1 MIGVPKTPLSIVV
14 SHREPL
20 IAIGAAHWLAQ
31 DTRLQ
36 VAVTDDADDWRAADV
51 VVTDYNSGLQRAAAL
66 AANTSPRPRP
76 KLLVIT
82 AERREHEV
90 RRALEAGVHGYL
102 LTDCPMD
109 ELQRCVHALGAGSR
123 YFNMAVAQ
131 AMADSLSREALT
143 CREQEVLAL
152 LVRGQTNKVIA
163 RSLSIA
169 LGTVKSHVKSLMAKL
184 DAHSRTEVVAVATAR
199 GLAQT
204 TAPEAPEP
212 VHRPMRA
219 MPGMAREL
227 LAA

>member
-1 MIGVPKTPLSIVV
+1 MNSAPRIPLSIVV

-31 DTRLQ
+31 DSRLH
-36 VAVTDDADDWRAADV
+36 VAVADDADGWRAADV
-51 VVTDYNSGLQRAAAL
+51 VVTDYAAGLQRAASL
-66 AANTSPRPRP
+66 AANAPGRSRP

-90 RRALEAGVHGYL
+90 RRALEAGVQGYL

-143 CREQEVLAL
+143 GREQEVLAL
-152 LVRGQTNKVIA
+152 LVRGQTNKAIA
-163 RSLSIA
+163 RNLNIA
-169 LGTVKSHVKSLMAKL
+169 IGTVKSHVKALMAKL

-199 GLAQT
+199 GLVRVVSHEPPEVPHWPVRSMLGL
-204 TAPEAPEP
+204 AP
-212 VHRPMRA
+212 
-219 MPGMAREL
+219 EL